1 MDSKVELYI
10 KRARTE
16 MNMAIVLL
24 ESSNNKILHEFDI
37 PEDETF
43 YSGVISHCYYSIFY
57 CAKAM
62 LLTKRIDTKAP
73 EVHKKT
79 LNAFKEQFINTGI
92 GGNKIT
98 DLKGRWEE
106 DALAHKPDWLSIK
119 IGINDLH
126 SHLRGDP
133 NGVGPELYAEIYA
146 ELMEKTSKPPAQGN

>member
-24 ESSNNKILHEFDI
+24 ESSNNKILHEFNI

-92 GGNKIT
+92 LDTKLFLIYKKMIVRAES
-98 DLKGRWEE
+98 LLEIFRAEKR
-106 DALAHKPDWLSIK
+106 K
-119 IGINDLH
+119 
-126 SHLRGDP
+126 RGDFTYNTIAQANIEP
-133 NGVGPELYAEIYA
+133 ANQSLENA
-146 ELMEKTSKPPAQGN
+146 KTFFKHCNAYLNQ